1 MAELIFP
8 SDLGSNAKSLNY
20 MGFQTFT
27 ITGGL
32 GSAKGDR
39 KYRMEGN
46 PVYLPIPIEG
56 VQDQAVNNWNQE
68 SVNFAQMTAGQAA
81 GKNMD
86 LGTSGGASELLINF
100 GNKVTSNA
108 AAAFKNLQEVTEDN
122 SLGGLVKM
130 SAARGMAQ
138 GGVGLLGKT
147 IGSAAVQAT
156 GIAGLDETSIV
167 YGGPQFR
174 NFSFSFSLKPFSQME
189 QNTIEQIVQYFKD
202 AANPAE
208 IEGSLYRIYALPKVF
223 GIKFF
228 HKDGENTALPKIGKC
243 ALQNIG
249 IKYGGDRF
257 QTFAK
262 GHAPIQTDI
271 TLQFIELVLQTHEHS
286 GYVNRGAVDA
296 GDMSGVGGGGIS
308 TSGQGHPGARGGGT
322 TPAGVKLPA
331 NVPPGIQ
338 KEIQTDID
346 ANRGRAMGTNAAMN
360 RRTQARES
368 RAQRDVNV

>member
-20 MGFQTFT
+20 MSFQTFT
-27 ITGGL
+27 ITGGV

-81 GKNMD
+81 GTNMD
-86 LGTSGGASELLINF
+86 LGTAGGAGGLL
-100 GNKVTSNA
+100 NKFADKVKTNA
-108 AAAFKNLQEVTEDN
+108 ADAFKNLQEVTEDN

-147 IGSAAVQAT
+147 IGNAAVQAT
-156 GIAGLDETSIV
+156 GIAGFDETSIV

-174 NFSFSFSLKPFSQME
+174 NFSFSFSLKPFSEME

-271 TLQFIELVLQTHEHS
+271 TLQFIELVLQTHI
-286 GYVNRGAVDA
+286 A
-296 GDMSGVGGGGIS
+296 GTV
-308 TSGQGHPGARGGGT
+308 TTAGQGHPGGRGSVSGIST
-322 TPAGVKLPA
+322 AGQGAGCWRWHNTCWSKTA
-331 NVPPGIQ
+331 
-338 KEIQTDID
+338 
-346 ANRGRAMGTNAAMN
+346 
-360 RRTQARES
+360 S
-368 RAQRDVNV
+368 